1 MEDPE
6 PPRRVESVEFEPIRV
21 GGPRRLHRSRLVAG
35 AWLVVLGS
43 FVGFAAFSRAA
54 PASDTV
60 RDTAPERAAQSSVAV
75 APSSPAPSGAASV
88 LGADLRPDEP
98 KTFALTVTTTSG
110 GLAIRGAV
118 LGRAVASVA
127 ARVVDV
133 QGAAIAS
140 RSLSIGDPDGGI
152 RPAHQLG
159 FTVVFGLSVGQ
170 QASASFVEVDGY
182 DSSGA
187 IVGSSLQSLATLLG
201 PCGAGRPC
209 GSS

>member
-1 MEDPE
+1 MEEPE

-21 GGPRRLHRSRLVAG
+21 GGSRRLRRSRLIAG
-35 AWLVVLGS
+35 AWLAVLGS
-43 FVGFAAFSRAA
+43 FVGLAALGRTAV
-54 PASDTV
+54 SDTV
-60 RDTAPERAAQSSVAV
+60 SHTARDLVAQPNIASV
-75 APSSPAPSGAASV
+75 PSSPAPSGVASV
-88 LGADLRPDEP
+88 LGAELRPDEP

-127 ARVVDV
+127 VRVVDV
-133 QGAAIAS
+133 QGAPIAS
-140 RSLSIGDPDGGI
+140 RSLSVGDPDGGI

-159 FTVVFGLSVGQ
+159 FTVVFGLSAGQ
-170 QASASFVEVDGY
+170 QATASFVEVDGY
-182 DSSGA
+182 DSFGA